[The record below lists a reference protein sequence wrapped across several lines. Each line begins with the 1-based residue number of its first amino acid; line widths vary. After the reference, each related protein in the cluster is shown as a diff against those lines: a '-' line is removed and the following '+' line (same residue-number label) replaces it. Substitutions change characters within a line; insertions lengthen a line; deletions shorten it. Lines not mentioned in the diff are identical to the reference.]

1 MDKLESCINISR
13 LMPISKLEQNINA
26 VSTLIYNDDEVLENF
41 LQKVDQPLIV
51 RPEDGRFVCCEYNR
65 DGDSYRN
72 PNTNKYYP
80 PLGDGKYPPE
90 PLRQLET
97 KLNQIF
103 RVYTNFYYSNQA
115 LSSVYCYELDSNND
129 NVHDNTTPSKNFV
142 VAVLIKHKLEDSSK
156 IDSGVWDAS
165 NLVIVTINPEGQR
178 KVKYKLI
185 SNVNV
190 YLNFLKEKKT
200 KIAIGG
206 SMTKESSSEY
216 DITNVNVDDQ
226 YHVEKIGTLIED
238 LETRIREEIEVI
250 YFKKTTEII
259 DAARYNYSEGKPN
272 KDAINDLRNVMGK

>member
-1 MDKLESCINISR
+1 MDKLESSINITR
-13 LMPISKLEQNINA
+13 LLPISKLEQNISA
-26 VSTLIYNDDEVLENF
+26 ISTLIYNEDEVLENF
-41 LQKVDQPLIV
+41 LQKVDQPLII

-72 PNTNKYYP
+72 PSTNKYYP
-80 PLGDGKYPPE
+80 PLTDGKYPSE
-90 PLRQLET
+90 PLRQLEI
-97 KLNQIF
+97 KLNQMF

-115 LSSVYCYELDSNND
+115 LSSVYCYELDND
-129 NVHDNTTPSKNFV
+129 NELPCKQFV
-142 VAVLIKHKLEDSSK
+142 CAVLIKHKLEDSSK

-165 NLVIVTINPEGQR
+165 NLVTVTLNPEGQS

-190 YLNFLKEKKT
+190 YLNFAKEKKT
-200 KIAIGG
+200 KISIGG

-216 DITNVNVDDQ
+216 DIANVIIDDQ
-226 YHVEKIGTLIED
+226 FHVEKIGTLIED

-259 DAARYNYSEGKPN
+259 ETARYSQSEGKPN
-272 KDAINDLRNVMGK
+272 KSAIEDLRNVMGK